1 MSKIIIQNGNMCEL
15 DLPLKFAQKLYNE
28 FAIRHP
34 NAFYLRTRQRGM
46 QNWDGKIHYIT
57 KTGQFKIGL
66 LPKVYD
72 MCIEMGIKP
81 KVVDMRQPLPKVSK
95 VVTNIGKYKLRPEQE
110 KAVKAVINN
119 KIGNTPFH
127 IGVLDYTVNAGK
139 CTGKGTLIHT
149 EDGLLPIEK
158 IVSETGKIRY
168 KGKVLTKEGVLVK
181 PNAGVYNEIKV
192 VKITTSQGYTL
203 ICGYENHRLYTYYG
217 DNLQWVYVKDL
228 KKGDCLPISLEY
240 THSKNTIG
248 KNLSYTL
255 GALSG
260 DGHIHQVSKNQI
272 NISISGQD
280 IEVAEVVKATMDEI
294 CKTPVEIKP
303 HKRFKGFHISKSDTN
318 FAKLLQEEYPELIGT
333 AHEKYIPDKILQAS
347 YDDLRNYIAGLF
359 DTDGHN
365 SSSHGRRSL
374 SFTTVNLEN
383 ARRVQQ
389 ALLSLGIACCLKP
402 KKTSCNG
409 KESIAYRITIHSEF
423 YDEFLEIIPMRIER
437 KCIPSNSQRNNY
449 SNKLPFSNFAKEL
462 YDKLSWKEKGKFRKT
477 YGRVISTQV
486 SHHNRL
492 TLTAFN
498 CLVEFLG
505 SNNDKATELLNISSN
520 CYWDNIDKIEI
531 LDKYPCYDMEIPK
544 YHNYLSNG
552 FISHNT
558 LIMSSLYL
566 SYKKQLKTLLIT
578 NDSDWLNQARE
589 EFKQYLPGEDITFV
603 QGKVLNW
610 SNFTIGMVQSISRNM
625 RFYQKELS
633 QIDMV
638 LVDEA
643 DQGGSK
649 QYQNVIT
656 RLFNTRI
663 RIGLSGTIYMSK
675 LAKDK
680 VKNMNLECFFGK
692 VIAEFKLKDSIKK
705 GYSTKTVV
713 KMVPGKPWYG
723 NWESD
728 CISYKEIYDDSITN
742 CYTAW
747 LMAYNR
753 LLWNLNQGRYPALV
767 VCKHIAHCE
776 NLYKFF
782 KKKLGDAYNI
792 AYVHVNTPSKL
803 RQQIMKDFREG
814 KIDILVSTTI
824 IARGKN
830 FPKLRYLLNA
840 ASMDSQEKSIQF
852 LGRLVRTDESKNK
865 VYLDDLHY
873 PGNYLDRHGKH
884 RKQYYQRQE
893 LKVILLDKLW
903 KKHPNHSLI
912 KS

>member
-15 DLPLKFAQKLYNE
+15 DIPLKYAQKLYNE

-66 LPKVYD
+66 LPRVYD
-72 MCIEMGIKP
+72 RCIEMGIKP

-110 KAVKAVINN
+110 KAVKSVINN
-119 KIGNTPFH
+119 KVGNLPFH

-139 CTGKGTLIHT
+139 
-149 EDGLLPIEK
+149 
-158 IVSETGKIRY
+158 
-168 KGKVLTKEGVLVK
+168 
-181 PNAGVYNEIKV
+181 
-192 VKITTSQGYTL
+192 
-203 ICGYENHRLYTYYG
+203 
-217 DNLQWVYVKDL
+217 
-228 KKGDCLPISLEY
+228 
-240 THSKNTIG
+240 
-248 KNLSYTL
+248 
-255 GALSG
+255 
-260 DGHIHQVSKNQI
+260 
-272 NISISGQD
+272 
-280 IEVAEVVKATMDEI
+280 
-294 CKTPVEIKP
+294 
-303 HKRFKGFHISKSDTN
+303 
-318 FAKLLQEEYPELIGT
+318 
-333 AHEKYIPDKILQAS
+333 
-347 YDDLRNYIAGLF
+347 
-359 DTDGHN
+359 
-365 SSSHGRRSL
+365 
-374 SFTTVNLEN
+374 
-383 ARRVQQ
+383 
-389 ALLSLGIACCLKP
+389 
-402 KKTSCNG
+402 
-409 KESIAYRITIHSEF
+409 
-423 YDEFLEIIPMRIER
+423 
-437 KCIPSNSQRNNY
+437 
-449 SNKLPFSNFAKEL
+449 
-462 YDKLSWKEKGKFRKT
+462 
-477 YGRVISTQV
+477 
-486 SHHNRL
+486 
-492 TLTAFN
+492 
-498 CLVEFLG
+498 
-505 SNNDKATELLNISSN
+505 
-520 CYWDNIDKIEI
+520 
-531 LDKYPCYDMEIPK
+531 
-544 YHNYLSNG
+544 
-552 FISHNT
+552 T

-625 RFYQKELS
+625 RFYQQELS
-633 QIDMV
+633 KIDMV

-680 VKNMNLECFFGK
+680 VKNMNLECFFGE

-705 GYSTKTVV
+705 GYSTNTVV
-713 KMVPGKPWYG
+713 KIVPGKPWYG

-728 CISYKEIYDDSITN
+728 CISYKEIYDDSITEN
-742 CYTAW
+742 KRAW

-753 LLWNLNQGRYPALV
+753 LQWNLNQGRFPALV

-792 AYVHVNTPSKL
+792 AYVHVNTKSKL

-840 ASMDSQEKSIQF
+840 ASMLSNEKTIQF
-852 LGRLVRTDESKNK
+852 LGRLVRTDSSKK
-865 VYLDDLHY
+865 KAYVDDLMY
-873 PGNYLDRHGKH
+873 PGNYLSRHARA
-884 RKQYYQRQE
+884 RKRYYQVE
-893 LKVILLDKLW
+893 KLKVILVKRPKHKL
-903 KKHPNHSLI
+903 
-912 KS
+912 

>member
-15 DLPLKFAQKLYNE
+15 DIPLKYAQKLYNE

-66 LPKVYD
+66 LPRVYNR
-72 MCIEMGIKP
+72 CIEMGIKP

-110 KAVKAVINN
+110 KAVKSVINN
-119 KIGNTPFH
+119 KVGNLPFH

-181 PNAGVYNEIKV
+181 PNAGVYNEIRV

-260 DGHIHQVSKNQI
+260 DGPIHQVSKNQI

-359 DTDGHN
+359 DTDGYN

-389 ALLSLGIACCLKP
+389 ALLSLGIVCCLKS

-437 KCIPSNSQRNNY
+437 KCISSNSQRNNY
-449 SNKLPFSNFAKEL
+449 SKEL
-462 YDKLSWKEKGKFRKT
+462 R
-477 YGRVISTQV
+477 
-486 SHHNRL
+486 
-492 TLTAFN
+492 
-498 CLVEFLG
+498 
-505 SNNDKATELLNISSN
+505 NISSN
-520 CYWDNIDKIEI
+520 CYWDKIDKIEI

-680 VKNMNLECFFGK
+680 VKNMNLECFFGE

-705 GYSTKTVV
+705 GYSTNTVV
-713 KMVPGKPWYG
+713 KIVPGKPWYG

-728 CISYKEIYDDSITN
+728 CISYKEIYDDSITEN
-742 CYTAW
+742 KMAW

-753 LLWNLNQGRYPALV
+753 LQWNLNQGRFPALV
-767 VCKHIAHCE
+767 VCKYIAHCE

-792 AYVHVNTPSKL
+792 AYVHVNTKSKL

-852 LGRLVRTDESKNK
+852 LGRLVRTDKSKKK

-873 PGNYLDRHGKH
+873 PGDYLDRHGKH

-903 KKHPNHSLI
+903 RNHPNHSL
-912 KS
+912 SQN